1 MKNIE
6 IFEAISGLL
15 FADLY
20 EQFPLPSDID
30 PSELALR
37 LGDDYW
43 NESLQ
48 PLDEDGRDNAY
59 IRHKSPSGLARP
71 TVDWLANSGFI
82 THRGFANGTFAK
94 VCLTAKGL
102 EAIRSETGRENRLL
116 EAAKQAVE
124 GAAKDTARKE
134 LQMVFSEIVAW
145 SVRNT
150 ATLIHSTTGFGS

>member
-1 MKNIE
+1 
-6 IFEAISGLL
+6 
-15 FADLY
+15 
-20 EQFPLPSDID
+20 
-30 PSELALR
+30 
-37 LGDDYW
+37 
-43 NESLQ
+43 
-48 PLDEDGRDNAY
+48 
-59 IRHKSPSGLARP
+59 
-71 TVDWLANSGFI
+71 
-82 THRGFANGTFAK
+82 
-94 VCLTAKGL
+94 L